1 MTLPTMLFLM
11 QFWSSVYGLNPKI
24 AMAVAE
30 TESKFNIN
38 ATGLAGEVGLFQLKP
53 EYVKDY
59 TRKQLYNPSINI
71 RVGIKRLAEIKNRFG
86 KSKNHGWLTV
96 YNCGESRAKSIKH
109 PELFPYVLEVNKR
122 IARLE
127 KE

>member
-38 ATGLAGEVGLFQLKP
+38 ATGLAGEVGLFQLNP
-53 EYVKDY
+53 PDRLRAGHAR
-59 TRKQLYNPSINI
+59 RKRRERRS
-71 RVGIKRLAEIKNRFG
+71 GAG
-86 KSKNHGWLTV
+86 
-96 YNCGESRAKSIKH
+96 RA
-109 PELFPYVLEVNKR
+109 V
-122 IARLE
+122 
-127 KE
+127 